1 MVGGFVFG
9 GMRYFPKVPQYN
21 ICNDA
26 LAWKSLVDSM
36 TSMKV
41 EANIEIL
48 VSVMNPN
55 HFDVAL
61 NMGKGSFTH
70 DGAFVG
76 TFEIP
81 PSVAKAMMITD
92 MMIIAKFTPE
102 KWEALALTAE
112 YYRGTLVLDVTSQAS
127 IRVPALANYSYEA
140 DFADM
145 RVHVNDPNLMD
156 RHLCACPQWKD
167 AKNNTPPFI

>member
-1 MVGGFVFG
+1 
-9 GMRYFPKVPQYN
+9 
-21 ICNDA
+21 
-26 LAWKSLVDSM
+26 
-36 TSMKV
+36 MKV
-41 EANIEIL
+41 DAEIEIL
-48 VSVMNPN
+48 VSVINPN

-81 PSVAKAMMITD
+81 PAEATAMSITD

-112 YYRGTLVLDVTSQAS
+112 YYRGTLTLDVSSQAS
-127 IRVPALANYSYEA
+127 IRVPALANYSYQAEVK
-140 DFADM
+140 DM
-145 RVHVNDPNLMD
+145 RVHVNDPTLMD

-167 AKNNTPPFI
+167 AKNHTPKVVN